1 MFFDPD
7 KEPDNEAEDYFENTP
22 EVEPV
27 KKEPKQPEYK
37 PDDPA
42 YWEQED
48 SDWKHLW
55 HGSKRRIWIWGG
67 VCLVVLI
74 LVTAFWLRYFS
85 PYVEDATQYGYVES
99 IERRGNIFQ
108 TYEGVL
114 IPYKELF
121 DTTRIYRRD
130 FMFTAADSKTATRL
144 KEMMFAA
151 RPVRVTYKQYHAVVP
166 WRGSS
171 KIIITRVDS
180 VSPDSIL
187 PPDFPT
193 PPLPQ

>member
-7 KEPDNEAEDYFENTP
+7 KEPDNEKEDFFETP
-22 EVEPV
+22 PEEP
-27 KKEPKQPEYK
+27 KPKEPKKPEYK

-42 YWEQED
+42 YWEQEE
-48 SDWKHLW
+48 SDWEHLVP
-55 HGSKRRIWIWGG
+55 GSNRRIWIWSGIC
-67 VCLVVLI
+67 VLALI
-74 LVTAFWLRYFS
+74 LALAFWMRYFS
-85 PYVEDATQYGYVES
+85 PYVEDATQFGYVES
-99 IERRGNIFQ
+99 IESRGNMFK

-121 DTTRIYRRD
+121 DTTRVYRRD
-130 FMFTAADSKTATRL
+130 FMFTAENVEIAKKLR
-144 KEMMFAA
+144 MMQYAA
-151 RPVRVTYKQYHAVVP
+151 RPVRVTYKQYHAIVP

-171 KIIITRVDS
+171 KIIITDVDS

-193 PPLPQ
+193 PPLPE

>member
-55 HGSKRRIWIWGG
+55 HGSRRRIWIWGS
-67 VCLVVLI
+67 LEN
-74 LVTAFWLRYFS
+74 FW
-85 PYVEDATQYGYVES
+85 EA
-99 IERRGNIFQ
+99 RR
-108 TYEGVL
+108 
-114 IPYKELF
+114 P
-121 DTTRIYRRD
+121 
-130 FMFTAADSKTATRL
+130 
-144 KEMMFAA
+144 EM
-151 RPVRVTYKQYHAVVP
+151 R
-166 WRGSS
+166 
-171 KIIITRVDS
+171 
-180 VSPDSIL
+180 
-187 PPDFPT
+187 
-193 PPLPQ
+193 